1 MESRASR
8 DGKFYSA
15 TICDKLNIMASI
27 HNRKL
32 IVALMRGLNQR
43 DLIIEKVEER
53 LLSLEDQVKQIN
65 GTRAKEKNQKE
76 CDIM

>member
-1 MESRASR
+1 
-8 DGKFYSA
+8 
-15 TICDKLNIMASI
+15 MASI

-53 LLSLEDQVKQIN
+53 LLSFEDQVKQIN